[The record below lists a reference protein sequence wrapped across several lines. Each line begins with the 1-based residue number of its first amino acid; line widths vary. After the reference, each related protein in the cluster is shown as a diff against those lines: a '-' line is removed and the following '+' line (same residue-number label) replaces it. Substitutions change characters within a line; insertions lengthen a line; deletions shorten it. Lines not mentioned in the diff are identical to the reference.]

1 MGLACSQVRLLG
13 LTERKSDCEYNITV
27 NSMRKMSLTREQT
40 ELSRE
45 YQSRLQNAKQ
55 ISYYANGKYN
65 KVNYQYLMG
74 YGSDFSKILG
84 YGDGALKK
92 DNSMILTDY
101 RGLVVL
107 SSAYANA
114 ITSVIGTSGVS
125 GGKGGTFDKDNIPEI
140 LDALLPGFSAQE
152 FKDVMD
158 ERGVNSSYAAHEY
171 NLTTGE
177 TGDATTVD
185 NSSETEKQIL
195 AILDFY
201 LPIFEAAAANGWTTE
216 YNKEMMSNED
226 YISDALISG
235 TFYLES
241 ADEYGQYVENSSL
254 TYFLNSDALQR
265 NSNEEMRENIT
276 AWYNAE
282 RANIAEKEN
291 WLDIENKEL
300 STELEAINTEI
311 DAIKSLIQDAIS
323 SVFSWG
329 SNA

>member
-1 MGLACSQVRLLG
+1 
-13 LTERKSDCEYNITV
+13 
-27 NSMRKMSLTREQT
+27 MSLTREQT

-74 YGSDFSKILG
+74 SSMRLLG
-84 YGDGALKK
+84 YDDAPLKK
-92 DNSMILTDY
+92 DNSMVLTDY
-101 RGLVVL
+101 RGLVVM
-107 SSAYANA
+107 SSEYASA
-114 ITSVIGTSGVS
+114 ITSVIGTSGFS
-125 GGKGGTFDKDNIPEI
+125 GGKGGTFDADKIPEI
-140 LDALLPGFSAQE
+140 LETLLYSKYSAQQYR
-152 FKDVMD
+152 DVIA
-158 ERGVNSSYAAHEY
+158 ERGISSSYAAHKV
-171 NLTTGE
+171 NITTGE
-177 TGDATTVD
+177 KGDATTSD
-185 NSSETEKQIL
+185 NSSKVENEIQS
-195 AILDFY
+195 ILDFY